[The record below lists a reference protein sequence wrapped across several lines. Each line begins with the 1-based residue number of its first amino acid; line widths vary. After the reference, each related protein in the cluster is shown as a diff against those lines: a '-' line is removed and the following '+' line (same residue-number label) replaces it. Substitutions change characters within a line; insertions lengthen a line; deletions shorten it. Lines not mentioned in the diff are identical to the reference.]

1 MYQEQGT
8 LAENADTVAQQR
20 EQILALDAELAPEVD
35 ALLQP
40 DSMDLS
46 ETADDIDVTGNLG
59 EDIAPEDL
67 GLDLDLDEATLDT
80 ASDPESDATQ
90 LSTESDERNSAQDLP
105 LQEEVDTKLDLA
117 RAYFDMGDF
126 DGAREILQEVIEE
139 GADKQQE
146 QAREMLAKLA

>member
-1 MYQEQGT
+1 
-8 LAENADTVAQQR
+8 
-20 EQILALDAELAPEVD
+20 
-35 ALLQP
+35 
-40 DSMDLS
+40 MDLS

-80 ASDPESDATQ
+80 ESDPQSDATQ